1 MYTDSESVRLVYVRK
16 AQRNMRQDCGEQEDF
31 SSSSKGDIVGG
42 DREKKK
48 REYLGKCNGFFI
60 KNYQGKMRLF
70 VFF

>member
-1 MYTDSESVRLVYVRK
+1 
-16 AQRNMRQDCGEQEDF
+16 MRQDCGEQEDF